1 MNNVKLMVDTYTC
14 TGCSRCIPFCPHGY
28 ISMKQGDLG
37 FPVPYIEK
45 CYDCGQCIKSCPFS
59 TEFNEDE

>member
-1 MNNVKLMVDTYTC
+1 MNVKLMVDTYTC

-37 FPVPYIEK
+37 FPVPDIIK
-45 CYDCGQCIKSCPFS
+45 CNNCGQCIKSCPFS
-59 TEFNEDE
+59 PAFNEDE